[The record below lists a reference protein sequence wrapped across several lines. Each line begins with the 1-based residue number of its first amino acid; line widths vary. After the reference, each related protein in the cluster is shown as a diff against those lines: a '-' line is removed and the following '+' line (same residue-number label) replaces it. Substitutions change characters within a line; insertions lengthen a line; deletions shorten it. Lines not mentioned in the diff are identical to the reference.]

1 MGTIES
7 YLVIDLP
14 EGWGHLVCECPGH
27 NDHVGLP
34 RGGTEHNAVPE
45 KNSIYIY
52 MLNVQTHP

>member
-45 KNSIYIY
+45 KNSIY